1 LPDDELSYRQAVGGL
16 FSGDGGVFRHLSAQ
30 AQSVE
35 DLTALLTSAGE
46 R

>member
-1 LPDDELSYRQAVGGL
+1 MAYAHRGLAGSDTSLGRHDDARNHLVQA
-16 FSGDGGVFRHLSAQ
+16 
-30 AQSVE
+30 SVE